1 MRQNSLINIKEKR
14 RTIKN
19 GHPEKQPILGT
30 QDIGPI
36 KQNKDHNKDNTK
48 RTSKTDPTQKLV
60 EGGGGVIPGPRIYN
74 KLDSTSN

>member
-19 GHPEKQPILGT
+19 GHPEKQSKLGT

-36 KQNKDHNKDNTK
+36 EQNKDHNKENTK
-48 RTSKTDPTQKLV
+48 STSKTAPTQKRV
-60 EGGGGVIPGPRIYN
+60 EGVIPGPRIYN
-74 KLDSTSN
+74 KLDSTSH